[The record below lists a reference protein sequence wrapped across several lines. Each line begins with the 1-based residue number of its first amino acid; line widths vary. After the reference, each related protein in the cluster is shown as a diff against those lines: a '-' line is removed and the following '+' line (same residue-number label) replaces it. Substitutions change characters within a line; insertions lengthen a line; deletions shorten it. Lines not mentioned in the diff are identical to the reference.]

1 MNQELVDE
9 EGNRFDLDKVKLI
22 LKSIARNVS
31 TTVSE
36 RSIIDDI
43 SQNETNKVS
52 RPTLSKYL
60 EFLSKMFLFDNLEPY
75 APNYRSSLRVKQ
87 LEKKIFFAILHLAC
101 AMLNLTADKLTKDPN
116 LYGILFESLVVRD
129 LKIYA

>member
-1 MNQELVDE
+1 
-9 EGNRFDLDKVKLI
+9 
-22 LKSIARNVS
+22 
-31 TTVSE
+31 
-36 RSIIDDI
+36 
-43 SQNETNKVS
+43 
-52 RPTLSKYL
+52 
-60 EFLSKMFLFDNLEPY
+60 MFLFDNLEPY

-129 LKIYA
+129 LKIYARAMDAEVYHYQDYRGNEIECNNWA